1 MLFQRDKPAADCPFL
16 LKWKQSGEK
25 KLRSMEPVPCNDN
38 AKGIT
43 NRPKHSH
50 DKTRVITEIHVDGQ
64 IYFFRPIMSDIYA
77 VEKNTKAN
85 GVLSLI
91 CQIPIML

>member
-25 KLRSMEPVPCNDN
+25 KLRSMDPVPCYDN

-43 NRPKHSH
+43 NRPK
-50 DKTRVITEIHVDGQ
+50 T
-64 IYFFRPIMSDIYA
+64 
-77 VEKNTKAN
+77 
-85 GVLSLI
+85 LS
-91 CQIPIML
+91 

>member
-43 NRPKHSH
+43 NRQKHCH
-50 DKTRVITEIHVDGQ
+50 DKARVITEIHVDGQ
-64 IYFFRPIMSDIYA
+64 IYFLEAIMTDIC
-77 VEKNTKAN
+77 V
-85 GVLSLI
+85 S
-91 CQIPIML
+91 